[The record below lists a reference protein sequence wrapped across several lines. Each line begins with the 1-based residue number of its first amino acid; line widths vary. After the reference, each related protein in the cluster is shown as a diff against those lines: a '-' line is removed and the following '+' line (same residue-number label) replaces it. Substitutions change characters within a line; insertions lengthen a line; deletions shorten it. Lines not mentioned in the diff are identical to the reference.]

1 MASMMS
7 IQGIVILLAAL
18 SSLALAAVG
27 LAQSPRGRLHWGF
40 GLGMLG
46 FAVESLANFMLV
58 VTTEL
63 PSDRVLWLHI
73 SYVVGLILPV
83 PWAYFAAGLTTAKAT
98 RLPFGW
104 RLGLALGI
112 ALASAGSVAGLITPT
127 FSVSDIPGPFYAAK
141 LALFGR
147 FGAIVQ
153 LLSTV
158 GVLTALESALR
169 ISKGAARWRIKYL
182 LLGLG
187 GIFLVR
193 FYLLSHI
200 LMFHV
205 LFGVYLISGAAT
217 VFVGNLVI
225 GASLVRNGL
234 LGIEFTVSRL
244 VLYRSVVV
252 GVLGLYLFVAGAMGW
267 LLNWPGIP
275 DSLFWSLLVVFAS
288 AMGLAMVMLSEDVR
302 WRIKRFIG
310 RHFYRSKYD
319 YREQWTRFTKR
330 LGSILTLE
338 ELTPQLLG
346 AVIET
351 VGATR
356 GVLYLADDR
365 EGQQHFA
372 GAIGVSR
379 MSPTLSISRELTHH
393 FVAQRAPLMLENGNG
408 HHTPV
413 SSHTAELI
421 ESFKK
426 AELAVLIPLI
436 VQDRLVGLM
445 AVGPERTRAPYT
457 HEDLE
462 LLTTFG
468 EQAAG
473 AIMTVRLSEKLA
485 QTREFEAF
493 HRLTSFVIHDLKN
506 SISALSML
514 VQNAL
519 ENFGD
524 PDFQRDAIKTLSKTV
539 ERMKGLLT
547 KLSSGPDTQDLKFQP
562 VDLAVVVAESVAPLM
577 SGTRVKLVEE
587 LRPVPLADGDPEALQ
602 KVIQNLTTNAIEATE
617 DDGEITIETYQ
628 DEGRVVFAIT
638 DTGHGI
644 PPEFLRRSLFTPFR
658 STKKGGWGIGLY
670 QAKWIVESHG
680 GTIEVTSKEGIGTT
694 FWVKLPVAE
703 QRSREEEK

>member
-1 MASMMS
+1 LTL
-7 IQGIVILLAAL
+7 GAAL
-18 SSLALAAVG
+18 AV
-27 LAQSPRGRLHWGF
+27 
-40 GLGMLG
+40 
-46 FAVESLANFMLV
+46 
-58 VTTEL
+58 
-63 PSDRVLWLHI
+63 
-73 SYVVGLILPV
+73 
-83 PWAYFAAGLTTAKAT
+83 AGA
-98 RLPFGW
+98 
-104 RLGLALGI
+104 
-112 ALASAGSVAGLITPT
+112 VAGLITPT
-127 FSVSDIPGPFYAAK
+127 FNVSDVPGPFYAAK

-147 FGAIVQ
+147 FEEIIQ

-158 GVLTALESALR
+158 GVLTGLEFALR
-169 ISKGAARWRIKYL
+169 TSKGATRWRIKYL
-182 LLGLG
+182 VLGLG

-200 LMFHV
+200 LLFQV
-205 LFGVYLISGAAT
+205 LFGVYLVSEAAT

-225 GASLVRNGL
+225 GASLLRNGL

-267 LLNWPGIP
+267 LLSWLGIP
-275 DSLFWSLLVVFAS
+275 DLLFWSLLVVFAS
-288 AMGLAMVMLSEDVR
+288 AMGLAMVMMSEDVR

-310 RHFYRSKYD
+310 THFYRSKYD

-330 LGSILTLE
+330 LGSIVTLE

-346 AVIET
+346 AVIEA

-356 GVLYLADDR
+356 GALYLADDH

-372 GAIGVSR
+372 GAIEVSR
-379 MSPTLSISRELTHH
+379 MSPTLSISRELMNQ
-393 FVAQRAPLMLENGNG
+393 FVAQRAPLVLENGNG
-408 HHTPV
+408 HHAPV
-413 SSHTAELI
+413 SSHATELI
-421 ESFKK
+421 ESFKR

-445 AVGPERTRAPYT
+445 AVGPERTGDPYT

-462 LLTTFG
+462 LLATFG
-468 EQAAG
+468 EQAVG
-473 AIMTVRLSEKLA
+473 AIVTVRLSEKLA

-519 ENFGD
+519 ENFSD
-524 PDFQRDAIKTLSKTV
+524 PEFQRDAIKTLSKTV
-539 ERMKGLLT
+539 GRMKGLLA

-562 VDLAVVVAESVAPLM
+562 VDLITLVTESVAPLM
-577 SGTRVKLVEE
+577 SGKRVRLLKQLH
-587 LRPVPLADGDPEALQ
+587 PLPLIEGDPEALQ

-617 DDGEITIETYQ
+617 DNGEITIKTYQ
-628 DEGRVVFAIT
+628 DEGRVVFSIT

-644 PPEFLRRSLFTPFR
+644 PPDFLRKSLFTPFR

-694 FWVKLPVAE
+694 FWVKLPVVE
-703 QRSREEEK
+703 QRSGQGEN